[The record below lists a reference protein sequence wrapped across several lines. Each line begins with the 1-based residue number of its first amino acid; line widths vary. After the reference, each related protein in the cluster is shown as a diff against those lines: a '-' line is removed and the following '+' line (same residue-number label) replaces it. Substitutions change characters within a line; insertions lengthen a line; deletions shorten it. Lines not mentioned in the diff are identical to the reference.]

1 MTDFEQSAAARAPL
15 RIAAV
20 IPCYNEAL
28 SVAQVVA
35 QVPRGAAR
43 RRDPRLRQ
51 QLDRRHRRH
60 RAREPARFVTHV
72 AARGKGNVV
81 RRMFAD
87 VEADVYV
94 TVDGDATY
102 DTTAAPRLIAR
113 LVEGNLDM
121 VVGSRV
127 DDGQDALTYR
137 AGHRFGNWLLTG
149 TVAQLFGGGLT
160 DMLSGYRVFSRRYA
174 KSFPALSQGFE
185 IETELTVHALE
196 LRMPYAEHGTA
207 YSTRPEGS
215 HSKLSTYRDG
225 WRILKTI
232 CKLFISERPLQFF
245 SIIAALLA
253 AGAIALVIPLLLTY
267 MHTGLVPRLAHGG
280 AGDRRHAGRDAVD
293 GLRRRDARHPA
304 RPPRGQAPALP
315 GDTRR
320 APLRAPNEDSAGSF
334 CRSPWWARSASWSTW
349 PCCTLLAPLLGWY
362 GARVLSFPAAATRH
376 LGVEPPLYLQRA

>member
-1 MTDFEQSAAARAPL
+1 MTHPDFSLQRADGQAAP

-20 IPCYNEAL
+20 IPCFNEAL
-28 SVAQVVA
+28 AITQVIEGFRTALPGVEVHVFDNNSTDDTAAVARA
-35 QVPRGAAR
+35 AGAI
-43 RRDPRLRQ
+43 
-51 QLDRRHRRH
+51 
-60 RAREPARFVTHV
+60 VTHV
-72 AARGKGNVV
+72 TARGKGNVV

-87 VEADVYV
+87 VEADIYV
-94 TVDGDATY
+94 MVDGDATY

-196 LRMPYAEHGTA
+196 LRMPYAEEGTA

-232 CKLFISERPLQFF
+232 GKLFVSERPLQFF
-245 SIIAALLA
+245 SIVAAVLA
-253 AGAIALVIPLLLTY
+253 LGSLALAVPLFMTY
-267 MHTGLVPRLAHGG
+267 AHTGLVPRLPTAVLATG
-280 AGDRRHAGRDAVD
+280 AMLA
-293 GLRRRDARHPA
+293 
-304 RPPRGQAPALP
+304 AL
-315 GDTRR
+315 
-320 APLRAPNEDSAGSF
+320 
-334 CRSPWWARSASWSTW
+334 
-349 PCCTLLAPLLGWY
+349 
-362 GARVLSFPAAATRH
+362 LSFVCGVVMHTVT
-376 LGVEPPLYLQRA
+376 LGRQEAKRLRYLAQPCVRESLRSR

>member
-1 MTDFEQSAAARAPL
+1 MTTDHRPAPVSAMP

-20 IPCYNEAL
+20 IPCFNEAL
-28 SVAQVVA
+28 AITQVIEGFRAALPGAEIHVFDNNSTDDTAAVARA
-35 QVPRGAAR
+35 AGAI
-43 RRDPRLRQ
+43 
-51 QLDRRHRRH
+51 
-60 RAREPARFVTHV
+60 VTHV

-102 DTTAAPRLIAR
+102 DVASAPRLVDA
-113 LVEGNLDM
+113 LVERNLDM
-121 VVGSRV
+121 VVGCRV
-127 DDGQDALTYR
+127 DDGQNALTYR
-137 AGHRFGNWLLTG
+137 AGHRFGNRLLTG
-149 TVAQLFGGGLT
+149 AVAQLFGGGLT

-174 KSFPALSQGFE
+174 KSFPALSHGFE

-196 LRMPYAEHGTA
+196 LRMPYAELDTA

-253 AGAIALVIPLLLTY
+253 AGAIALAFPLLLTY
-267 MHTGLVPRLAHGG
+267 MHTGLVPRLPTAVLATG
-280 AGDRRHAGRDAVD
+280 AMLAAMLSMVCGVVMHAIRLGRREAKR
-293 GLRRRDARHPA
+293 LRYLATPGVRHCA
-304 RPPRGQAPALP
+304 PR
-315 GDTRR
+315 
-320 APLRAPNEDSAGSF
+320 
-334 CRSPWWARSASWSTW
+334 
-349 PCCTLLAPLLGWY
+349 
-362 GARVLSFPAAATRH
+362 
-376 LGVEPPLYLQRA
+376 

>member
-1 MTDFEQSAAARAPL
+1 MTDDNPSAAARAPL

-28 SVAQVVA
+28 SIAQVVA
-35 QVPRGAAR
+35 QFRAALPEAEIHVFDNNSTDDTAAIARASGA
-43 RRDPRLRQ
+43 L
-51 QLDRRHRRH
+51 
-60 RAREPARFVTHV
+60 VTHV
-72 AARGKGNVV
+72 AAPGKGNVV

-102 DTTAAPRLIAR
+102 DVASAPRLVDA
-113 LVEGNLDM
+113 LVAGNLDM
-121 VVGSRV
+121 VVGCRV
-127 DDGQDALTYR
+127 DDGQSALTYR
-137 AGHRFGNWLLTG
+137 AGHRFGNRLLTG
-149 TVAQLFGGGLT
+149 AVAQLFGGGLT

-196 LRMPYAEHGTA
+196 LRMPHAELDTV

-245 SIIAALLA
+245 SILAALLA
-253 AGAIALVIPLLLTY
+253 VGAIALVIPLLITY
-267 MHTGLVPRLAHGG
+267 LHTGLVPRLPTAVLATGAMLAAMLSMVCGVVMHAIRLGRREAKRLRYLAIPGVRHG
-280 AGDRRHAGRDAVD
+280 
-293 GLRRRDARHPA
+293 
-304 RPPRGQAPALP
+304 
-315 GDTRR
+315 
-320 APLRAPNEDSAGSF
+320 
-334 CRSPWWARSASWSTW
+334 
-349 PCCTLLAPLLGWY
+349 
-362 GARVLSFPAAATRH
+362 AAAR
-376 LGVEPPLYLQRA
+376 